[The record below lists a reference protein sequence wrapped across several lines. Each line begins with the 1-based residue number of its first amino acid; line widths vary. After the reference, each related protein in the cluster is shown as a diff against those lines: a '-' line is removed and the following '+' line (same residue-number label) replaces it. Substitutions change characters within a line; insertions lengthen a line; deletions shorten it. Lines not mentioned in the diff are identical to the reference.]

1 MTMIKRLP
9 TLLALCLGIHSY
21 AQDTTKSKQLDEVI
35 VTANKLA
42 QKQSATGKV
51 ITVISKD
58 VIEKSSGRTVGQL
71 LNEQAGVSV
80 NGSLNN
86 IGTNQSVFMR
96 GAASGRTLILLDGIP
111 VYDPSLSGNEF
122 DLNLLS
128 LNDVERIEI
137 CRGAQSTLYGSD
149 AVAGVINII
158 TVKQGV
164 TTPINAKATLSAGN
178 YGTFRGNAQLYGKT
192 GKITYSARYARLAT
206 DGFSTA
212 YDSTHNKGFD
222 KDGFKGNV
230 ANASMQFQATA
241 GLLFRGFVQYSENK
255 TDIDD
260 GAYSDDKDYT
270 LKNKNLITGGGFN
283 YRKTGLSI
291 TGNYQYS
298 ENTRNQ
304 VNDSTDAPGFAKY
317 ASFDYVGRAQYIETY
332 ANISLGD
339 GFSWLQGADYRFS
352 SMNSQTL
359 SISAYGPFADNFK
372 DTSHSQASLYSSL
385 FYNAPNEKLNIELG
399 GRMNVH
405 SRYGSN
411 YTYTFNPSY
420 NFSRQFRLFGSIAT
434 AFKAPTLYQLYSS
447 YGDAALQPER
457 STTYEGGAQYTNS
470 LLTARAVYFHRR
482 IKDGI
487 DFDYINYK
495 YFNSAKQT
503 VNGIEF
509 ETSVKPVT
517 ALTISL
523 NYTYLDPKEQIQ
535 SRETFKDT
543 AYHYLLRRPKH
554 NLNLT
559 AGYQFNNGLYI
570 SASGK
575 YVGKRYDVGGYQLPD
590 LALADY
596 FLLGAYAEFKFSK
609 YVKLFADARNI
620 TDKKFFDIQG
630 YNSMPFMFNGGI
642 ILNW

>member
-1 MTMIKRLP
+1 MIKRLP

-21 AQDTTKSKQLDEVI
+21 AQDSTKSKQLDEVI

-86 IGTNQSVFMR
+86 IGTNQTVFMR

-164 TTPINAKATLSAGN
+164 TTPINAKATLSGGN

-298 ENTRNQ
+298 ENKRNQ
-304 VNDSTDAPGFAKY
+304 INDSTDAPGFAKY
-317 ASFDYVGRAQYIETY
+317 SSFDYFGRAHYIETY

-420 NFSRQFRLFGSIAT
+420 NFSRQFRVFGSIAT

-554 NLNLT
+554 NLNIT
-559 AGYQFNNGLYI
+559 AGYQFSNGLYV

-596 FLLGAYAEFKFSK
+596 FLLGAYAEFKLSK

-620 TDKKFFDIQG
+620 TDKRFFDIQG

>member
-1 MTMIKRLP
+1 MIKRLP
-9 TLLALCLGIHSY
+9 TLLALCLGVHSY
-21 AQDTTKSKQLDEVI
+21 AQDSTKSKQLDEVI

-51 ITVISKD
+51 ITVIPKE
-58 VIEKSSGRTVGQL
+58 VIEKSSGRTVGQI
-71 LNEQAGVSV
+71 LNEQAGVSI

-86 IGTNQSVFMR
+86 MGTNQSVFMR
-96 GAASGRTLILLDGIP
+96 GAASGRTLILMDGIP

-128 LNDVERIEI
+128 LNDIERIEI

-158 TVKQGV
+158 TVKQNV
-164 TTPINAKATLSAGN
+164 TKPLNAKATISGGN
-178 YGTFRGNAQLYGKT
+178 YGTFRGNAQVYGKA
-192 GKITYSARYARLAT
+192 GKLTYSARYARLST

-212 YDSTHNKGFD
+212 YDSSKKGGFD
-222 KDGFKGNV
+222 NDGFKGDV
-230 ANASMQFQATA
+230 ANASMQFQATP
-241 GLLFRGFVQYSENK
+241 GLTFRSFIQYSNNK
-255 TDIDD
+255 TDIDN
-260 GAYSDDKDYT
+260 GAYRDDKDYT
-270 LKNKNLITGGGFN
+270 AKTKNLIAGGGFN
-283 YRKTGLSI
+283 FRKTGISL

-298 ENTRNQ
+298 NNTRNQ
-304 VNDSTDAPGFAKY
+304 VDDSTDAPGFAKY
-317 ASFDYVGRAQYIETY
+317 SAFDFFGKAQFIEAY
-332 ANISLGD
+332 ANINLGE
-339 GFSWLQGADYRFS
+339 GFSWLQGADYRYS

-359 SISAYGPFADNFK
+359 SISSFGPFAEAFR
-372 DTSHSQASLYSSL
+372 DTAHSQASLYSSL
-385 FYNAPNEKLNIELG
+385 FYNAANEKLNIELG

-411 YTYTFNPSY
+411 YTFTFNPSY
-420 NFSRQFRLFGSIAT
+420 NFNRYFRLFGSIAT
-434 AFKAPTLYQLYSS
+434 AFKAPTLYQLYSG
-447 YGDAALQPER
+447 YGDPSLQPER
-457 STTYEGGAQYTNS
+457 STTYEAGAQVTYIRS
-470 LLTARAVYFHRR
+470 TARLVYFKRR

-503 VNGIEF
+503 VNGIEL
-509 ETSVKPVT
+509 EGSVKPFNELTVT
-517 ALTISL
+517 F

-554 NLNLT
+554 NVNFT
-559 AGYQFNNGLYI
+559 AGYQVNNALYV

-575 YVGKRYDVGGYQLPD
+575 YVSNRYDVGGYQMAD
-590 LALADY
+590 VALADY
-596 FLLGAYAEFKFSK
+596 FLLGAYAEYKFPK
-609 YVKLFADARNI
+609 YVKMFVDARNI
-620 TDKKFFDIQG
+620 TDKQFFDIQG
-630 YNSMPFMFNGGI
+630 YNSIPFMINGGI

>member
-1 MTMIKRLP
+1 MIKRLP

-21 AQDTTKSKQLDEVI
+21 AQDSTKSKQLDEVI

-86 IGTNQSVFMR
+86 IGTNQTVFMR

-164 TTPINAKATLSAGN
+164 TTPINAKATLSGGN

-298 ENTRNQ
+298 ENKRNQ
-304 VNDSTDAPGFAKY
+304 INDSTDAPGFAKY
-317 ASFDYVGRAQYIETY
+317 SSFDYFGRAHYIETY

-420 NFSRQFRLFGSIAT
+420 NFSRQFRVFGSIAT

-470 LLTARAVYFHRR
+470 LLTARAVYFRRR

-517 ALTISL
+517 ALTVSL

-559 AGYQFNNGLYI
+559 AGYQFSNGLYV

-575 YVGKRYDVGGYQLPD
+575 YVGKRYDVGGYQMPD

-620 TDKKFFDIQG
+620 TDKRFFDIQG

>member
-1 MTMIKRLP
+1 MIKRLP
-9 TLLALCLGIHSY
+9 TLLALCLGVHSY
-21 AQDTTKSKQLDEVI
+21 AQDTTTSKQLDEVI
-35 VTANKLA
+35 VTANKLV

-58 VIEKSSGRTVGQL
+58 LIEKSSGRTVGQL

-86 IGTNQSVFMR
+86 IGTNQSVYMR

-111 VYDPSLSGNEF
+111 IYDPSLSGNEF

-164 TTPINAKATLSAGN
+164 TTPINAKATLSGGN

-192 GKITYSARYARLAT
+192 GKITYSARYAKLST

-222 KDGFKGNV
+222 KDGFKGDV
-230 ANASMQFQATA
+230 ANASMQFQATP
-241 GLLFRGFVQYSENK
+241 GLLFRGFIQYSQNK

-260 GAYSDDKDYT
+260 AAYSDDKDYT
-270 LKNKNLITGGGFN
+270 LKNKSLITGGGVN
-283 YRKTGLSI
+283 YRKTGISI

-304 VNDSTDAPGFAKY
+304 INDSTDAPGFTKY
-317 ASFDYVGRAQYIETY
+317 ASFDYFGRAHYIETY
-332 ANISLGD
+332 ANISLGE
-339 GFSWLQGADYRFS
+339 GFSWLQGADYRYS

-372 DTSHSQASLYSSL
+372 DTSHSQGSLYSSL

-420 NFSRQFRLFGSIAT
+420 NFNRQFRLFASIAT

-447 YGDAALQPER
+447 YGDPTLQPER
-457 STTYEGGAQYTNS
+457 STTYEGGAQFTNR
-470 LLTARAVYFHRR
+470 LLTARAVYFRR
-482 IKDGI
+482 KIKDGI

-503 VNGIEF
+503 VNG
-509 ETSVKPVT
+509 
-517 ALTISL
+517 
-523 NYTYLDPKEQIQ
+523 
-535 SRETFKDT
+535 
-543 AYHYLLRRPKH
+543 
-554 NLNLT
+554 
-559 AGYQFNNGLYI
+559 
-570 SASGK
+570 
-575 YVGKRYDVGGYQLPD
+575 
-590 LALADY
+590 
-596 FLLGAYAEFKFSK
+596 
-609 YVKLFADARNI
+609 
-620 TDKKFFDIQG
+620 
-630 YNSMPFMFNGGI
+630 
-642 ILNW
+642 

>member
-1 MTMIKRLP
+1 MFKRLP
-9 TLLALCLGIHSY
+9 TLLVLCLGVHSY
-21 AQDTTKSKQLDEVI
+21 AQDTIKSKQLDEVI

-86 IGTNQSVFMR
+86 IGTNQTVFMR

-164 TTPINAKATLSAGN
+164 TTPINAKATLSGGN

-241 GLLFRGFVQYSENK
+241 ALLFRSFIQYSENK

-270 LKNKNLITGGGFN
+270 LKNKNLIAGGGFN

-317 ASFDYVGRAQYIETY
+317 ASFDYVGRAQYIEAY

-523 NYTYLDPKEQIQ
+523 NYTSLDPKEQIQ

-575 YVGKRYDVGGYQLPD
+575 YVGKRYDVGGYQMPD